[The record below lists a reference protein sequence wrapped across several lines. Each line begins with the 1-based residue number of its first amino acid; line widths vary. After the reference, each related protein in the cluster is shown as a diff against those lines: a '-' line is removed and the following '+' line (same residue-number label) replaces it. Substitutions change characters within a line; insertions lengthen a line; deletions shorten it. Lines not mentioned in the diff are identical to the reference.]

1 MSIRFIPFTPEIAK
15 KAAELAENPYRPPE
29 IRELDEMIEGKKRLA
44 EFRFS
49 ITGIMDAGIIQEI
62 VELKLKK
69 DGIYGDW
76 LMREMGER

>member
-1 MSIRFIPFTPEIAK
+1 MSLRFIKATPEIMEK
-15 KAAELAENPYRPPE
+15 LEEMRNGQYRPPE
-29 IRELDEMIEGKKRLA
+29 IRKLDEDIEGKKRLA

-49 ITGIMDAGIIQEI
+49 ITGIMDNGLIQEI

-69 DGIYGDW
+69 DAAYGDW